1 MNITSERKTEK
12 APVRPTGLRAA
23 AAAEAGAQTR
33 EGPRPDDFAAL
44 FALADRRRR
53 VRAASARD
61 LLFVAQALR
70 AAGRAEA
77 AQRQLDAALAQDP
90 GDLALDRA
98 ALLWGSTASR
108 RAAAERM
115 VGRLDLDAESR
126 ARAAAALLETGGVA
140 QRWRRTAQGVA
151 GWIAWVPPHPLTLD
165 FLAGAQ
171 TQTFLVEADPSH
183 PLAGP
188 GVAAADVEIETDE
201 PGPLVLR
208 PRAQGDADARLP
220 ARAARE
226 PPAVVRHDVDLI
238 IVVPVFDDFAATRAC
253 FDALRTAPPAISH
266 RVVAVD
272 DDSPDAEIRA
282 YLDQAAA
289 DGALDLI
296 RNPANLGYAGS
307 VNRALATR
315 SGGDVL
321 LLNADALLPPG
332 AVDRLAALCR
342 AAPDVG
348 AVTPFSNNG
357 ELTSYPLRH
366 QANPLP
372 STAEIAAL
380 DAHARAANGDALV
393 DLPNGVGFC
402 LYVSA
407 ACVDAVGAMPEV
419 YGQGYYEDVEFCLRA
434 REKGLRTVAA
444 PGVYVGHA
452 GSRSFREGKRALVA
466 RNLKRIEARFPG
478 YALET
483 AAFVALDPLGPFRA
497 ALDRAAPPAG
507 PVSLVA
513 CGPRAAARLG
523 AFRAEAIARENPGDA
538 VLLLVSDSRGRV
550 SFRSIGGG
558 APQSLVFEDPRPCV
572 AYLAALDLA
581 YVECLDPAA
590 LPDEA
595 LSALIACAAE
605 FVLPCGDLSWFAVA
619 PAPPEGPCVSPRD
632 EGPCDV
638 CRALAAPRS
647 EAGVERRRV
656 KLGRALERADR
667 ILPLDRLAARFAARV
682 FRSRVAPFETPPP
695 PALTPA
701 RKERLGVFYPL
712 RAPAID
718 RLLRRL
724 GEGEDGPEIVV
735 LGATLDDRAAMAS
748 GRLFVTGPVDAD
760 EILDVARLYRID
772 ALLGPDRAGG
782 FGELEKG
789 AAALGVP
796 KAYFDWTFGAL
807 EIAGGD
813 LSLDPRICD
822 VKAAARIAAWM
833 LGEGEAAS

>member
-1 MNITSERKTEK
+1 MSVTSERDTKK
-12 APVRPTGLRAA
+12 APVRRSGLRAA
-23 AAAEAGAQTR
+23 ASAEAGAR
-33 EGPRPDDFAAL
+33 AVEGPRHDDFDAL

-53 VRAASARD
+53 VQTPSARD

-70 AAGRAEA
+70 AAGRGEA
-77 AQRQLDAALAQDP
+77 AQQQLDAALAQDP

-98 ALLWGSTASR
+98 ALMWGSAASR
-108 RAAAERM
+108 RAAAERV
-115 VGRLDLDAESR
+115 VGRLDLDADLR
-126 ARAAAALLETGGVA
+126 ARAAAAILQSGGVA
-140 QRWRRTAQGVA
+140 QRWRRTEQGVA
-151 GWIAWVPPHPLTLD
+151 GWIAWVAPHPLPLEFHD
-165 FLAGAQ
+165 GGRI
-171 TQTFLVEADPSH
+171 QTFIVEPDPGH
-183 PLAGP
+183 PLSGP

-201 PGPLVLR
+201 PGPFVVSAR
-208 PRAQGDADARLP
+208 VEGATDARLP
-220 ARAARE
+220 ARAAPE
-226 PPAVVRHDVDLI
+226 PPPFVRGDVDLT
-238 IVVPVFDDFAATRAC
+238 IVVPVYDDFAATRAC
-253 FDALRTAPPAISH
+253 LDALRLAPPAISH

-272 DDSPDAEIRA
+272 DDSPDAAIRA
-282 YLDQAAA
+282 YLDEAAA
-289 DGALDLI
+289 AGVLDLI
-296 RNPANLGYAGS
+296 RNPVNLGYAGS

-315 SGGDVL
+315 AGGDVL
-321 LLNADALLPPG
+321 LLNADALPPPG

-357 ELTSYPLRH
+357 ELTSYPVRH

-372 STAEIAAL
+372 SAPEIAAL

-407 ACVDAVGAMPEV
+407 ACVDAVGAMPEI

-452 GSRSFREGKRALVA
+452 GSRSFGARKRALVA

-483 AAFVALDPLGPFRA
+483 AAFVSLDPLGPFRA

-507 PVSLVA
+507 PVALVA
-513 CGPRAAARLG
+513 CGPRAAARMG
-523 AFRAEAIARENPGDA
+523 ALRAEVVARELPGDA
-538 VLLLVSDSRGRV
+538 VLVLTADPRGRV
-550 SFRSIGGG
+550 SLFRAGGG
-558 APQSLVFEDPRPCV
+558 APQSLVFEEPSACV

-581 YVECLDPAA
+581 QVEYLDPAS
-590 LPDEA
+590 LPDEV
-595 LSALIACAAE
+595 LSALLARDAE

-619 PAPPEGPCVSPRD
+619 PAPPEGPCVSPLG

-638 CRALAAPRS
+638 CRAVAAPRA
-647 EAGVERRRV
+647 EAGAERRRA
-656 KLGRALERADR
+656 KLGRALERAHR
-667 ILPLDRLAARFAARV
+667 ILPLDRLAARFAGRV
-682 FRSRVAPFETPPP
+682 FKSRVAPFETPPP
-695 PALTPA
+695 PVIAPA
-701 RKERLGVFYPL
+701 RRTRLGVLYPQ
-712 RAPAID
+712 RTPAID

-735 LGATLDDRAAMAS
+735 LGATLDDRAAMAT
-748 GRLFVTGPVDAD
+748 GRLFVTGPVEAD
-760 EILDVARLYRID
+760 DILEVARLYRID

-782 FGELEKG
+782 FGELE
-789 AAALGVP
+789 AAAAVLGAP

-807 EIAGGD
+807 EIVPGD

-822 VKAAARIAAWM
+822 VKAVARIAAWM
-833 LGEGEAAS
+833 LGDGAAAS